1 MNQPTRRV
9 ATTTRIHER
18 KLYKLLKEYLSESE
32 PALVVCW
39 FDIAKTLIFLAAIW
53 VCLSPL
59 LDAFYLYVN
68 ANSSGFYTNTDVEFT
83 SDVYNFWRYIPL
95 ITVGF
100 VVFYAINYSNW
111 KRNE

>member
-1 MNQPTRRV
+1 MTPTR
-9 ATTTRIHER
+9 ER
-18 KLYKLLKEYLSESE
+18 KLLKWLNEHILASE
-32 PALVVCW
+32 PGLVVCW
-39 FDIAKTLIFLAAIW
+39 FDIVKTLIFVAAIW

-68 ANSSGFYTNTDVEFT
+68 ANSSGFYANTDIEFT
-83 SDVYNFWRYIPL
+83 SSVYNFWRYIPI

-100 VVFYAINYSNW
+100 VLFYAINYSNW

>member
-1 MNQPTRRV
+1 MTLTQRR
-9 ATTTRIHER
+9 
-18 KLYKLLKEYLSESE
+18 KLLKRLNDYIFASE
-32 PALVVCW
+32 PGLVVCW
-39 FDIAKTLIFLAAIW
+39 FDIVKTLIFTAAIW

-68 ANSSGFYTNTDVEFT
+68 ANSSGFYANTDIEFT
-83 SDVYNFWRYIPL
+83 SSAYNFWRYIPI

-100 VVFYAINYSNW
+100 VLFYAINYSNW

>member
-1 MNQPTRRV
+1 MTPTQRLKQLED
-9 ATTTRIHER
+9 RIQG
-18 KLYKLLKEYLSESE
+18 YLSESE
-32 PALVVCW
+32 SALVVCW
-39 FDIAKTLIFLAAIW
+39 FDIVKTLIFVAAIW

-68 ANSSGFYTNTDVEFT
+68 ANSSGFYANTDIEFT
-83 SDVYNFWRYIPL
+83 SSVYNFWRYIPI

-100 VVFYAINYSNW
+100 VLFYAINYSNW